1 MRIWID
7 ADACPKPVR
16 EILYRASQRL
26 NVPVCLVANSILPV
40 PNSDL
45 ITAVRVPHGFDKADK
60 YIAQEVAD
68 DDLVITADIPLAAEI
83 VRKGAV
89 ALDPRGELYTEEN
102 VEQRLTMR
110 NLMEELRDNELVT
123 GGPRPF
129 SPSDRQAFAAALD
142 RFLTKRLR
150 RLRTGNGHLE

>member
-7 ADACPKPVR
+7 ADACPRAVKEV
-16 EILYRASQRL
+16 LYRASQRL
-26 NVPVCLVANSILPV
+26 NVPVCLVANSFLPV
-40 PNSDL
+40 PNSGL
-45 ITAVRVPHGFDKADK
+45 VTAVRVPHGFDKADK
-60 YIAQEVAD
+60 YIAQEMAT
-68 DDLVITADIPLAAEI
+68 DDLVITADIPLAAEV

-89 ALDPRGELYTEEN
+89 ALDPRGELYTHEN

-110 NLMEELRDNELVT
+110 NLMEELRDNDVIT

-142 RFLTKRLR
+142 RFLTKRLKR
-150 RLRTGNGHLE
+150 R

>member
-1 MRIWID
+1 MTIWID

-26 NVPVCLVANSILPV
+26 NVPICLVANSILPV

-45 ITAVRVPHGFDKADK
+45 ISAVRVPPGFDKADK
-60 YIAQEVAD
+60 YIAQEVAE

-89 ALDPRGELYTEEN
+89 ALDPRGELYTDEN

-110 NLMEELRDNELVT
+110 NLLEELRDNDVIT
-123 GGPRPF
+123 GGPKPF
-129 SPSDRQAFAAALD
+129 SQSDRQAFAAALD
-142 RFLTKRLR
+142 RFLSKRLKGR
-150 RLRTGNGHLE
+150 RPGSSAR